1 MTWLKQIRP
10 FPASWKSIT
19 WAGLIAGGFLAAIV
33 IFLKPYGSENYTMSF
48 AFLRQAGYTLA
59 ILAALLLLH
68 PVELY
73 VYRRQGRR
81 WYLWNEILYLPVV
94 AGFCTMASVV
104 YNFYVI
110 NAYSGFTWDY
120 VYQFVVYFVP
130 PYLPIML
137 PTLWFVRAYHG
148 RIVIEDVAQKQAV
161 PLRISGESKTDFVE
175 CLDSDVIMAQA
186 QQNYVAIFVR
196 TEEGYRKELVRS
208 SLSRIAAQLP
218 DAVQVHR
225 SYLVNLDYLETVQG
239 NARKREMTFNLDLDP
254 IPVSQK
260 YYDALKRYLSDS
272 SR

>member
-19 WAGLIAGGFLAAIV
+19 WVGLIAGGLLAAIV

-59 ILAALLLLH
+59 ILVALLLLH

-73 VYRRQGRR
+73 VYHRQGRR
-81 WYLWNEILYLPVV
+81 WYLWNEMLYLPVAVSLCALV
-94 AGFCTMASVV
+94 AVL

-110 NAYSGFTWDY
+110 NVYTGFSWDY

-148 RIVIEDVAQKQAV
+148 KIVIEDAV
-161 PLRISGESKTDFVE
+161 RKLAERVRISGENKSDFVE
-175 CLDSDVIMAQA
+175 CLDSDFIMAQA
-186 QQNYVAIFVR
+186 QQNYVAIFIR
-196 TEEGYRKELVRS
+196 TEEGHRKELIRS
-208 SLSRIAAQLP
+208 SLSRIGAQLP

-225 SYLVNLDYLETVQG
+225 SYLVNLDYLKAVQG
-239 NARKREMTFNLDLDP
+239 NARKREMTFSLDLDP

-260 YYDALKRYLSDS
+260 YYEALKRFLSDS